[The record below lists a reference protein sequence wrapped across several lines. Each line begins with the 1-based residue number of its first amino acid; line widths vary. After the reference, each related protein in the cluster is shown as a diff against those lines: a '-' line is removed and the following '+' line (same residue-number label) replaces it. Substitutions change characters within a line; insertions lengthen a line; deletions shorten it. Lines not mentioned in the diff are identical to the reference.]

1 MPDVANRTVRL
12 VHPWAL
18 AERGKEDVAIGVFHR
33 AFHERRP
40 WSQHRWSFVLSRMA
54 AVTDAIWV
62 GDLDDLEPAIRSAR
76 QVECTATLN
85 SGYAKALPR
94 LCHSVLPAPRA
105 FPDPPVLQR
114 SFSQFWQ
121 KVSDAAG

>member
-12 VHPWAL
+12 VHPWTL
-18 AERGKEDVAIGVFHR
+18 GERGNADVAIGVLHR
-33 AFHERRP
+33 PFHERHP

-62 GDLDDLEPAIRSAR
+62 GDLADLEPSIRSAR

-85 SGYAKALPR
+85 PGYAQALPR
-94 LCHSVLPAPRA
+94 LCQSVLPAPRA

-121 KVSDAAG
+121 KVSDAA